1 MPKITL
7 LHMPLAEQAQMLAA
21 LHRGDRIPGRRGYG
35 GVLLVPCL
43 LHAAYRSRL
52 AKPTRTRY
60 CLASLPIRVVHLSCL
75 LVAQQIPQYR
85 LCSII

>member
-7 LHMPLAEQAQMLAA
+7 LHMPLAEQAQML
-21 LHRGDRIPGRRGYG
+21 G
-35 GVLLVPCL
+35 PCL
-43 LHAAYRSRL
+43 LHAAYPSRL

-75 LVAQQIPQYR
+75 LVAQPIPQYR
-85 LCSII
+85 LFSII